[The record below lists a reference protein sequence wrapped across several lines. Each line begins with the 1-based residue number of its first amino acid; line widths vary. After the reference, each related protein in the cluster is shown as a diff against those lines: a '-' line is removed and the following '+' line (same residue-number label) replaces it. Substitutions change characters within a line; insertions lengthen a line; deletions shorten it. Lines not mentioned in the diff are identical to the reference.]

1 MIHEQEQEQ
10 ETGKGQSKDERNG
23 EGCLDAKTMPDSDS
37 DDGPGGTVGDRR
49 RRWWGRVLSEERC
62 DLSTSSG
69 WKQCHW
75 LRYGS
80 IFIYL
85 YILYII
91 YDKINRKIEIYPVR
105 LRYNIII

>member
-49 RRWWGRVLSEERC
+49 RRSWGRVLVGREMRFIDVVGVEAMP
-62 DLSTSSG
+62 LVA
-69 WKQCHW
+69 
-75 LRYGS
+75 LRLHFYL
-80 IFIYL
+80 FIYT
-85 YILYII
+85 I
-91 YDKINRKIEIYPVR
+91 YN
-105 LRYNIII
+105 L